1 MMKGDTDARLEASA
15 YPLIVFVHVPKT
27 AGSTVKK
34 VLHYC
39 TPRGL
44 RDAQDVLG
52 NSAAFLGLA
61 RRSDWVG
68 GHVHRDRF
76 GNSLIWLDRPVE
88 YFASVREPLAQLVSH
103 VNWSFEK
110 YHRGNYY
117 YEVGLEEQQLDAEV
131 MSTDL
136 SCPAAVISLILRHSI
151 NYLNCQSRY
160 VLGAD
165 FTEISDAEI
174 SRRLAT
180 YTYVASETDLHSL
193 YRSFGFLQLPQ
204 GFDDIRANAA
214 KLHFDPWVFYTQE
227 LQKFLAYHHKHDFRL
242 YAAVRAA
249 SWAAGGRR
257 PFRPAF
263 LWLQDFTFENFDE
276 QAYLDSNPDIANAV
290 RDGHFR
296 ICARAFRELRLQG
309 GSGQA
314 AMDFFSGRGLGGH
327 AKPSRRLR
335 FFGA

>member
-1 MMKGDTDARLEASA
+1 MHRPSLA
-15 YPLIVFVHVPKT
+15 
-27 AGSTVKK
+27 
-34 VLHYC
+34 
-39 TPRGL
+39 
-44 RDAQDVLG
+44 
-52 NSAAFLGLA
+52 NSAAFLDLA

-76 GNSLIWLDRPVE
+76 GNALIWLDRPVE

-110 YHRGNYY
+110 YHRGDYY
-117 YEVGLEEQQLDAEV
+117 CDVGLEEQQLDAEV

-136 SCPAAVISLILRHSI
+136 SCPTAVINLILRHGI

-165 FTEISDAEI
+165 FTEIPDAEI

-180 YTYVASETDLHSL
+180 YTYVASETDLQNL

-214 KLHFDPWVFYTQE
+214 KLHFDPRVFYTQE

-249 SWAAGGRR
+249 SWAAGGRS

-276 QAYLDSNPDIANAV
+276 QAYMDSNPDIANAV
-290 RDGHFR
+290 RDGYLESARKHFESYGYKEGR
-296 ICARAFRELRLQG
+296 ARRRWTSFP
-309 GSGQA
+309 A
-314 AMDFFSGRGLGGH
+314 ATSEGT
-327 AKPSRRLR
+327 PSPAAPSVSLALERLR
-335 FFGA
+335 ARRNSRAGITDQLQSGSRH